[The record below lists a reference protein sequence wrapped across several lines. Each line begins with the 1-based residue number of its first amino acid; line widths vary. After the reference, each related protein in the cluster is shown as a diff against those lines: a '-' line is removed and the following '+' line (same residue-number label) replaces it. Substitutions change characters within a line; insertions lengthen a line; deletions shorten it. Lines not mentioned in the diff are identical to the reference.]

1 MSNYLLR
8 KFGWACVLAGLTGSV
23 YGVDGVVLIDQPHSL
38 AGNITPGDTP
48 GFPVT
53 ISLPGSYRL
62 SGNLTVSDANTT
74 AIKITANDVIIDLN
88 GFSIIGPIVC
98 TGVTGPAV
106 CPPAGTGNGIEVENN
121 TGVKVLNG
129 TVRGM
134 GATGVFISSQSGYVE
149 RVTTESNGLG
159 GMLVGGRVV
168 DSEATLNGSFG
179 IFAVSI
185 HNSTAVNNHGNGI
198 QVDASGGVAMGNISS
213 FNGGVGFLL
222 PNGTMIGN
230 SAVRNGGFGISATCP
245 AVMVDNIVIGNTG
258 GIIQTNLSGC
268 ITTDNGTRQ

>member
-8 KFGWACVLAGLTGSV
+8 KLGWGCVLAGLSSSV
-23 YGVDGVVLIDQPHSL
+23 YAVDGVVLIDQAHAL

-53 ISLPGSYRL
+53 ISLPGRYRL

-98 TGVTGPAV
+98 NSSPAI
-106 CPPAGTGNGIEVENN
+106 CPPAGTGNGIDVQDN
-121 TGVKVLNG
+121 TGVKIFNG

-134 GATGVFISSQSGYVE
+134 GATGVLIVSQSGFIE
-149 RVTTESNGLG
+149 KVTAESNAQG

-168 DSEATLNGSFG
+168 DSEAIGNGGTFG

-185 HNSTAVNNHGNGI
+185 HNSTSVNNHGNGI
-198 QVDASGGVAMGNISS
+198 TVDASGGVATGNVSS
-213 FNGGVGFLL
+213 FNGGLGFLL

-230 SAVRNGGFGISATCP
+230 TAVRNVGFGISATCP
-245 AVMVDNIVIGNTG
+245 AVMVDNIVVSNAEGT
-258 GIIQTNLSGC
+258 IQTNGAGC
-268 ITTDNGTRQ
+268 ITTDNGTR